1 MSYFLKQKA
10 ENDQGSN
17 KYISEANVVR
27 VSRINIPDD
36 IVVDYSGDY
45 YQDSD
50 KEPDQDFHRQRIDIN
65 ENFGEDIGGNHA
77 NLSLKMP
84 SIELQAN
91 LDQDAAEDC

>member
-50 KEPDQDFHRQRIDIN
+50 KEPD
-65 ENFGEDIGGNHA
+65 
-77 NLSLKMP
+77 
-84 SIELQAN
+84 
-91 LDQDAAEDC
+91 